1 MSTDGFKNATHVQD
15 LIPGAYERNTLT
27 HRQPGSM
34 GGPAFGSADTP
45 IGPSSLA
52 AATIAERQKEGGGGV
67 SQRRRKV
74 VDVQPQAGRGLTSAK
89 RDDSRLTRGYL
100 WFQTLLARR

>member
-27 HRQPGSM
+27 YRQPGSM
-34 GGPAFGSADTP
+34 GGPALGSADTP
-45 IGPSSLA
+45 VGPSSLA
-52 AATIAERQKEGGGGV
+52 AATIAEWQKEGGGGV

-74 VDVQPQAGRGLTSAK
+74 DVQPQAGGGLTGAK
-89 RDDSRLTRGYL
+89 HDDSRLTRGYL

>member
-1 MSTDGFKNATHVQD
+1 MSTHGFKNASHVQD

-27 HRQPGSM
+27 YRQPGSM

-45 IGPSSLA
+45 IGSSSLA

-67 SQRRRKV
+67 SQRRRKI
-74 VDVQPQAGRGLTSAK
+74 DVQPQVGRGLTGAK
-89 RDDSRLTRGYL
+89 RDDSRLTKGYL

>member
-1 MSTDGFKNATHVQD
+1 MSTDGCKNATHMQD

-27 HRQPGSM
+27 YRQPGSM
-34 GGPAFGSADTP
+34 GGPAYGSADAP

-52 AATIAERQKEGGGGV
+52 AATIVERQKEGGGGV

-74 VDVQPQAGRGLTSAK
+74 DMRPRVGRGLTGAR
-89 RDDSRLTRGYL
+89 RDDSRLTRGYS